1 MQVFHT
7 LLFRNKNA
15 AERLLNQ
22 WVDTN
27 GQELDS
33 SDLLLIFDLEMFYH
47 ESFGA
52 DKNEDTL
59 DEVAAHAKMIGVGAK
74 EFLQHPVSEI
84 MLHLKWQRIRR
95 VFQMNFAFY
104 TLFTLCLTIVAIMQT
119 YMLVQVRTLL
129 SFVVASRK

>member
-1 MQVFHT
+1 MFHT
-7 LLFRNKNA
+7 LLFRNKNT
-15 AERLLNQ
+15 AERLLNA

-33 SDLLLIFDLEMFYH
+33 SDLLLIFDLEGFYH

-52 DKNEDTL
+52 DKDEDTL
-59 DEVAAHAKMIGVGAK
+59 DEVAAHAKMIGVGVK
-74 EFLQHPVSEI
+74 EFLQHPAAEI

-104 TLFTLCLTIVAIMQT
+104 TLFTLCLSTVAIMQT
-119 YMLVQVRTLL
+119 FMLVQVKPEVGNGKRN
-129 SFVVASRK
+129 VNWN